1 MLSEKEIKIL
11 LIDWLFDKKMVDDA
25 VIINEMV
32 VANWSRRADMAV
44 ANGRLYGFEIKSQF
58 DSLRR
63 LPGQLESFQ
72 EHFDKVVVVAAPK
85 FISAIERD
93 YPDSIGILEVS
104 LSSGRPRLRQVRAG
118 RINEVKDIAKL
129 ASLITK
135 AELERFLRVNGVS
148 DDANLSRSEMVKK
161 LYAKHIKKL
170 RLYVLSCIKERYADS
185 YRSFLREREIF
196 STARSFELL
205 SRTASS
211 RVKLEQQLA
220 KFSQVDGVEPEP
232 RAEIPVNFAALGL
245 DSEALGDYMP
255 QTVLVRSRG

>member
-32 VANWSRRADMAV
+32 VANWSRRADIAV

-58 DSLRR
+58 DSLKR

-85 FISAIERD
+85 FISSIERD
-93 YPDSIGILEVS
+93 YPESIGILEVS

-118 RINEVKDIAKL
+118 RIKEVKDIARL
-129 ASLITK
+129 TSLITK
-135 AELERFLRVNGVS
+135 SELERFLRVSGASNGT
-148 DDANLSRSEMVKK
+148 NLSRSEMARK
-161 LYAKHIKKL
+161 LSARHVQKL
-170 RLYVLSCIKERYADS
+170 RAYVLSCIKERYADS
-185 YRSFLREREIF
+185 YKSFLQEREAF
-196 STARSFELL
+196 STARSFDLL

-211 RVKLEQQLA
+211 RVKLEQQMA
-220 KFSQVDGVEPEP
+220 KFSHASSVES
-232 RAEIPVNFAALGL
+232 RAEKPLNLAALGL
-245 DSEALGDYMP
+245 GSEAFADYMP
-255 QTVLVRSRG
+255 QTVLVRNRG